1 MTLFATLQPNGS
13 LTDELELDL
22 HKLPSKD
29 PLAFGYGI
37 STGLKLRGEK
47 YPDFKRVHGGGKW
60 SELAQEYL
68 RGFLLG
74 YKSILVPEGTKI
86 KKGEE
91 TCYALLHLNTLKKE

>member
-1 MTLFATLQPNGS
+1 MTTFATLQPDGT
-13 LTDELELDL
+13 LTDELELDIN
-22 HKLPSKD
+22 KMPSKD
-29 PLAFGYGI
+29 PIAFSYGFWVGI
-37 STGLKLRGEK
+37 RLRKEK
-47 YPDFKRVHGGGKW
+47 YPLSNLHGGKF

-91 TCYALLHLNTLKKE
+91 RCYALLSLNILKKDG

>member
-1 MTLFATLQPNGS
+1 MTLFATLQPDGS

-22 HKLPSKD
+22 HKLPSND

-37 STGLKLRGEK
+37 STGLKLRGER
-47 YPDFKRVHGGGKW
+47 YPDFRKVHGSNH
-60 SELAQEYL
+60 SELAPEYL

-74 YKSILVPEGTKI
+74 YKKILVPEGTKI

-91 TCYALLHLNTLKKE
+91 TCYALLHLNILKKEP